1 MAKAYSTWT
10 VHRHGPLE
18 KLTENIWRVVG
29 SVPGPPIPRTM
40 VLVRL
45 RDGSLVVHSAVAL
58 DEATM
63 KEVEALG
70 PLAFLLV
77 PGIGHRLDAPAFKAR
92 YPSMTVMCPAG
103 ARKNVEEVLP
113 VDRTDIAFDDP
124 DVTWR
129 PIDGTAG
136 REGALSVRSAQ
147 GTSLVLNDTMM
158 NMPHIGGFGGLIGRV
173 IGFTG
178 PIKLPPITRF
188 LLVKDR
194 AALRAD
200 FERLAAE
207 TPDLRRI
214 IPSHGDVV
222 TEDPQGALRRV
233 AGSL

>member
-1 MAKAYSTWT
+1 
-10 VHRHGPLE
+10 
-18 KLTENIWRVVG
+18 
-29 SVPGPPIPRTM
+29 M

-45 RDGSLVVHSAVAL
+45 RDGRMVVHSAVAL
-58 DEATM
+58 DEASM

-70 PLAFLLV
+70 PLAFLFV

-92 YPSMTVMCPAG
+92 YPSMTVMCPPG
-103 ARKNVEEVLP
+103 ARKSVEEVVA
-113 VDRTDIAFDDP
+113 VDRTDVAFDDP

-129 PIDGTAG
+129 TLDGTAE
-136 REGALSVRSAQ
+136 REGALSIRASQ

-158 NMPHIGGFGGLIGRV
+158 NMPHIAGFGGLIGRL

-178 PIKLPPITRF
+178 PVKLPPITRL

-200 FERLAAE
+200 LERLAAE

-222 TEDPQGALRRV
+222 TEDPPGALRRV
-233 AGSL
+233 ASRL